1 MSKDHL
7 NLSFTFLISK
17 YYNMNSI
24 LQELC
29 TYINGARN
37 RTKTQALKKKTIRL
51 HATLNMNRTRYLCP
65 HNYRNANVVLEGCF
79 YQLGQLG
86 DAWVHV
92 RTHMVGTEDFKT
104 SLTILV

>member
-37 RTKTQALKKKTIRL
+37 RTKTQALKKKTTRL
-51 HATLNMNRTRYLCP
+51 HATLNMNRTRY
-65 HNYRNANVVLEGCF
+65 F
-79 YQLGQLG
+79 MSSQLQECKCGSGRMFLPARSTG
-86 DAWVHV
+86 
-92 RTHMVGTEDFKT
+92 
-104 SLTILV
+104 